1 MAGLITVAGT
11 DSRESNVSSGA
22 DMAKQKPIET
32 ITPPNALKA
41 KIGGP
46 MPALDQTAIARAE
59 AELEKMS
66 AQFDDW
72 IDEELRNLVNAWDAY
87 EKAGGGEAATN
98 DLHRRA
104 HDLKGLAPTYGYPL
118 IGRVCNTLC
127 KLTSDETP
135 DLAPPPA
142 LLQAHVDAARAMV
155 SGKIKEPDHPVGTLL
170 VSELEEKSSR
180 LIEQASA

>member
-1 MAGLITVAGT
+1 M
-11 DSRESNVSSGA
+11 S
-22 DMAKQKPIET
+22 KQKPIE
-32 ITPPNALKA
+32 IINPPNMLKA

-46 MPALDQTAIARAE
+46 MPVLDQRAIARAE

-66 AQFDDW
+66 GQFDEW
-72 IDEELRNLVNAWDAY
+72 IEDELQNLVVAWDAFR
-87 EKAGGGEAATN
+87 KAGGGEQATA

-135 DLAPPPA
+135 NIRPPAA
-142 LLQAHVDAARAMV
+142 LLQAHVDAVRAMV
-155 SGKIKEPDHPVGTLL
+155 SGKIKGGDHPVGTLL
-170 VSELEEKSSR
+170 VSELEEKSFE
-180 LIEQASA
+180 LIDQAAA